1 MNSDQEFA
9 EGAYKILTAF
19 MVGIESVKSLEW
31 YYRKNISVIHA
42 IKETDSELYKQLI
55 NNFKKA
61 KDEINTDQVRQKS
74 PDKTSEQSRKTIATE
89 EDELKRK
96 ERTRLYRTHH
106 PSARFWKR

>member
-9 EGAYKILTAF
+9 AGAYKILTAF
-19 MVGIESVKSLEW
+19 MVGIESIKSLEW

-42 IKETDSELYKQLI
+42 IKETDSELYK
-55 NNFKKA
+55 
-61 KDEINTDQVRQKS
+61 VRQKS